1 MIMVFILNLEFLRE
15 IQLICSQKNEKKI
28 STKIHGFDS
37 FEGLRE
43 DWKGHVFYPKGSLNL
58 NKKLPL
64 TQKTWF

>member
-1 MIMVFILNLEFLRE
+1 M
-15 IQLICSQKNEKKI
+15 KKI

-58 NKKLPL
+58 KNYHLL
-64 TQKTWF
+64 KTWF